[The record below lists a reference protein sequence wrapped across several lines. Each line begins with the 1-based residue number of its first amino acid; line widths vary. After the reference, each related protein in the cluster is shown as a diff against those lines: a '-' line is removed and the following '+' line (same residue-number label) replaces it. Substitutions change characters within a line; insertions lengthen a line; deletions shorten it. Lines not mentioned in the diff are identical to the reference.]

1 MKKIHDDDMMIVG
14 ASVAALLLLLCCDL
28 CDHPY
33 LPTPPHHISVC
44 VCMRVCPLFDILSNV

>member
-1 MKKIHDDDMMIVG
+1 MKKIHDYDMMIVG

-44 VCMRVCPLFDILSNV
+44 VYACVPFV